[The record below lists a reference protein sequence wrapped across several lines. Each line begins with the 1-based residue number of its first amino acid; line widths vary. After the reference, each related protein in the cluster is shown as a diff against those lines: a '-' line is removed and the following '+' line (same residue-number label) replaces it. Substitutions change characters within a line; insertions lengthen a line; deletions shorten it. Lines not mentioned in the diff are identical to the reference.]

1 MFGALD
7 FVFEF
12 TLDFFVIFEAVAC
25 TGVLAS
31 CDDAEDG
38 VTAGLALS
46 LGMMEVV
53 DVVKEGFEVDIVL
66 RVVQAIL

>member
-12 TLDFFVIFEAVAC
+12 ALDFFVVFKAVAC

-38 VTAGLALS
+38 VTTGLVLP
-46 LGMMEVV
+46 LGVMEVV
-53 DVVKEGFEVDIVL
+53 DVVKGDSLVDVVL
-66 RVVQAIL
+66 